1 MSDYYDSVLYAL
13 DCTNRLSGLA
23 RLINLAIEKLDE
35 PGHSSDGVAVSLLS
49 LCKPDIYLQLE
60 QLTHCL
66 TRIQNKTFGAEIMT
80 IERWDDD
87 RLDRLAAA
95 TAENAAGITE
105 LRSAVANMLQVVEI
119 HQRNFEAVV
128 GEIRGLRAE
137 SRRILEHMFGPDANL

>member
-13 DCTNRLSGLA
+13 DCTNKLSGLA
-23 RLINLAIEKLDE
+23 QLINLAIEKLDE
-35 PGHSSDGVAVSLLS
+35 PGQNSTGVATSLLS
-49 LCKPDIYLQLE
+49 LCKPDISLQLE
-60 QLTHCL
+60 ELTHCL
-66 TRIQNKTFGAEIMT
+66 THIQNKTFGDKTMT

-87 RLDRLAAA
+87 RLDKLAAV
-95 TAENAAGITE
+95 TAENAAGIAE
-105 LRSAVANMLQVVEI
+105 LRSAVSNMLQVVEI